1 MVFKLGVEN
10 IFIISEG
17 FMYHMALELAFGKIN
32 EGDMVVMLE
41 G

>member
-1 MVFKLGVEN
+1 M
-10 IFIISEG
+10 FIISEG
-17 FMYHMALELAFGKIN
+17 FTCHMALELAFGKIN